1 MNVPMTALTDMAAR
15 LFTDAIPLFQT
26 GPIKSL
32 PIDVSYDEDSASAC
46 KDDPPVSSDRLTQ
59 AAGVP
64 ADGQARTLFQT
75 VEQAKR
81 EWESTVDALPDLVS
95 LIDQQGRIMR
105 INRAVETWRL
115 DRVET
120 VKGRALHDLVHPACS
135 LPQCY
140 LAFCLQQA
148 LPTQARS
155 VSSGAA
161 LDYETYDPSLA
172 RHVHVSIRPV
182 SDRAGLATSAAVVV
196 MRDVSD
202 LKRAEQQREDL
213 IAELSAF
220 AHTVAH
226 DLKNPLGL
234 VINYSEM
241 LEDDLNRAGAGPA
254 LEFARMI
261 SRMGYKLNSII
272 DELLILAEAREA
284 EVALTPLNM
293 AEIVAQ
299 AIQRLGQVIRDS
311 GAEVQLPQHWP
322 VALGYAP
329 WVEEVWV
336 NYLSNAVKYGG
347 SLPRVE
353 LGSDLQPDGQ
363 VRYWVRDNGAGLAP
377 EGQAKLFIPF
387 TRLAQAHATGYGLGL
402 SIVRRIIEKL
412 HGQVGVES
420 RQVPGEGCTFYFVLP
435 AAIE

>member
-1 MNVPMTALTDMAAR
+1 M
-15 LFTDAIPLFQT
+15 
-26 GPIKSL
+26 S
-32 PIDVSYDEDSASAC
+32 
-46 KDDPPVSSDRLTQ
+46 DDRPTQ

-64 ADGQARTLFQT
+64 ADEQARALFQT

-95 LIDQQGRIMR
+95 LIDQQGRLIR

-115 DRVET
+115 SRVET
-120 VKGRALHDLVHPACS
+120 VKGQALHELVHPACS

-148 LPTQARS
+148 LAQ
-155 VSSGAA
+155 VSSGAS
-161 LDYETYDPSLA
+161 LEYETYDPILV

-182 SDRAGLATSAAVVV
+182 PDRTGLAASTAVVV
-196 MRDVSD
+196 LRDVTE
-202 LKRAEQQREDL
+202 LKHAEQQREDL

-234 VINYSEM
+234 MISYADL
-241 LEDDLNRAGAGPA
+241 LERELNRAEAGDA
-254 LEFARMI
+254 LDFARTI

-272 DELLILAEAREA
+272 DELLILAEARDA
-284 EVALTPLNM
+284 DVALTPLNM
-293 AEIVAQ
+293 AEIVRQ
-299 AIQRLGQVIRDS
+299 ACQRLENVIRNS
-311 GAEVQLPQHWP
+311 GAEIHLPEQWP

-336 NYLSNAVKYGG
+336 NYISNALKYGG
-347 SLPRVE
+347 QPPRVE
-353 LGSDLQPDGQ
+353 LGSELRPDGQ
-363 VRYWVRDNGAGLAP
+363 VRCWVHDNGAGLAP
-377 EGQAKLFIPF
+377 DMQAKLFVPF
-387 TRLAQAHATGYGLGL
+387 TRLAQAHATGHGLGL

-435 AAIE
+435 SVAE